1 MTNTPKLKEML
12 KLYSKK
18 ELWDRIQ
25 EKNKI
30 IEELDHKIEILE
42 KTLEL
47 ACERVKYFEEMQD
60 KEMGFKDFFGYESD
74 YDLQTIIEQYKEQAE
89 SELKGDNYEK
99 GRT

>member
-47 ACERVKYFEEMQD
+47 ACKYNIPDDEYTHITLRFGDTGIQVENWQEL
-60 KEMGFKDFFGYESD
+60 KEYA
-74 YDLQTIIEQYKEQAE
+74 LEQAE
-89 SELKGDNYEK
+89 KELGGE
-99 GRT
+99 